1 MMEGLPALVEEDEYG
16 YLPREK
22 VVVILTG
29 SQGES
34 RAALAKIS
42 RDEMRHVAL
51 TDGDTVV
58 FSSRTIPGNE
68 KGILEIKNALI
79 DRGIKIISDTD
90 ALVHVSGH
98 PRRNELVQMYDWI
111 RPQILVPV
119 HGEAAHLT
127 AQAKLALEHGIP
139 LVPRVRNG
147 SILRL
152 APGAPEVIGQA
163 HHGRIYKDGNMI
175 GDITEV
181 GITNRRKLSFAGHVS
196 VNILL
201 DGRNDINRD
210 PEVVAIGLPETDGQD
225 DDMEDI
231 LYDAVLGAVE
241 SIPRGRRK
249 DLDGVRESI
258 RRAVRAAVNEVW
270 GKKPVVTVF
279 VNRV

>member
-1 MMEGLPALVEEDEYG
+1 M
-16 YLPREK
+16 
-22 VVVILTG
+22 
-29 SQGES
+29 
-34 RAALAKIS
+34 
-42 RDEMRHVAL
+42 
-51 TDGDTVV
+51 
-58 FSSRTIPGNE
+58 
-68 KGILEIKNALI
+68 
-79 DRGIKIISDTD
+79 
-90 ALVHVSGH
+90 
-98 PRRNELVQMYDWI
+98 
-111 RPQILVPV
+111 
-119 HGEAAHLT
+119 
-127 AQAKLALEHGIP
+127 
-139 LVPRVRNG
+139 PRVRNG

-258 RRAVRAAVNEVW
+258 RRAVRAAANEVW